1 VKAVVVGAGVAGTA
15 AALCLAEGGAEV
27 SVVDGARGATA
38 LSSGAWDVASVS
50 SGSPLADLS
59 LADRLRTFAEARPW
73 HPYARVEAVV
83 EAVSRAHCSVLNALG
98 AYRPLDLD
106 SPGVRIATDH
116 GVIRRVATIEE
127 SMLDLDEAPDGLV
140 AVAHFRGHRACDGAA
155 LARALGED
163 SGAAGLSFVDI
174 PVEFLGRKNDVQLG
188 GHEVALLGDAAD
200 ARLRLAAVLRR
211 ALPGTTPH
219 AWLLP
224 AVLGMDFDDP
234 AALLR
239 DAVGGPVGEVAGT
252 TGGAQGA
259 RLTRRLAA
267 SRAAADV
274 TDIVARASAI
284 DGASV
289 ALSDGNC
296 LDADVII
303 LATGSALAGVIVA
316 SGGVL
321 VEPITRTPVVLESFG
336 TLTAPGAAFASG
348 VTVDDGLRLL
358 GEDGRR
364 VGDGVFACGAILAGV
379 SYADGTGLGASV
391 TTGWLA
397 AEAAL
402 AG

>member
-1 VKAVVVGAGVAGTA
+1 MKAVVVGAGAAGTA

-27 SVVDGARGATA
+27 SVIDGARGATA
-38 LSSGAWDVASVS
+38 LCSGAWDVASAS
-50 SGSPLADLS
+50 SGSPLADVA

-83 EAVSRAHCSVLNALG
+83 EAVGRAHCAVLNALG

-116 GVIRRVATIEE
+116 GVIRRVATLEE
-127 SMLDLDEAPDGLV
+127 SILDLDQAPGGLV
-140 AVAHFRGHRACDGAA
+140 AVAHFRGHRASDGAA
-155 LARALGED
+155 LARALGD
-163 SGAAGLSFVDI
+163 DPGADGLSFVDI
-174 PVEFLGRKNDVQLG
+174 PVEFLARKTDVQLG
-188 GHEVALLGDAAD
+188 GHEIALLGDTAD
-200 ARLRLAAVLRR
+200 ARRRLAAVLRR
-211 ALPGTTPH
+211 AFPGSTPH

-224 AVLGMDFDDP
+224 PVLGMDHDDP

-239 DAVGGPVGEVAGT
+239 EGVGSPLGEVAET

-274 TDIVARASAI
+274 TDVVARASAI
-284 DGASV
+284 DGSSV
-289 ALSDGNC
+289 ALSDGNR

-303 LATGSALAGVIVA
+303 LATGSALAGGLVA

-321 VEPITRTPVVLESFG
+321 VEPITRTPVTLESFG
-336 TLTAPGAAFASG
+336 TLTAPGPAFASG
-348 VTVDDGLRLL
+348 ITVDDEFRMLH
-358 GEDGRR
+358 EDGRR

-379 SYADGTGLGASV
+379 SHADGTGLGASV

-397 AEAAL
+397 AESAL